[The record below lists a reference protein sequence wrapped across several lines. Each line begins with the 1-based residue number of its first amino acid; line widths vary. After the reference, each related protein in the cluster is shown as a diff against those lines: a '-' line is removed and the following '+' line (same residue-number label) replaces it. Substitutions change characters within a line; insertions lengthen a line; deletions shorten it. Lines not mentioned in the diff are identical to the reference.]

1 MWVFFCR
8 TLKSYALLISA
19 LQYLHSEIGEIMDE
33 EGLTMDNFLNHF
45 LPARFADTIRDTHE
59 EVFYFINEIGHQ
71 GV

>member
-1 MWVFFCR
+1 
-8 TLKSYALLISA
+8 
-19 LQYLHSEIGEIMDE
+19 MDE